1 MAHNN
6 GEIHFTAPDAAAV
19 RSLGMA
25 HRANPMAGLGAG
37 LAPMPGVMDAWRNH
51 QSLGNM
57 RGTTYKPADG
67 IPGLPDFRVER
78 PQIVQD
84 NLLELLNLK
93 RGDII

>member
-6 GEIHFTAPDAAAV
+6 GEIRFTAPDAAAV

-25 HRANPMAGLGAG
+25 NPPLPGWGAPANV
-37 LAPMPGVMDAWRNH
+37 LANFNNH
-51 QSLGNM
+51 YRSENI
-57 RGTTYKPADG
+57 RGTTYKSADG